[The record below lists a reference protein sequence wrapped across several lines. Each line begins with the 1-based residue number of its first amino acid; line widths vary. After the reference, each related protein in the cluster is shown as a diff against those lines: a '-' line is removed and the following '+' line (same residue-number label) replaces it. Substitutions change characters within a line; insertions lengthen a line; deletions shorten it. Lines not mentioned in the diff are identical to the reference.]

1 MHVFKA
7 TPPFTFWQGKNWPIW
22 QIECCLPIFYPP
34 IISVVINCSS
44 TCSSFVNILPLQNFS
59 TFGVYMYIK
68 TLVVS
73 LQENLPDCPWLEN
86 SLYSQQ
92 IFQSLHISVYATYI
106 LNNSKDSYH
115 TITHNVTLNITYYFI
130 TTSSHNIH
138 HNTAILVII
147 VSTEPIS
154 EQHANQLPRATL
166 QCQVI
171 DDKRQTFI
179 LIIMERLLFAPC
191 IQMLHLSFT
200 SLQCGRLKE

>member
-1 MHVFKA
+1 MQLICQYF
-7 TPPFTFWQGKNWPIW
+7 TPPKFFHIRYLHVHKDSSGFLTRKFTKLPLIGKQSI
-22 QIECCLPIFYPP
+22 QSTD
-34 IISVVINCSS
+34 ISVSAHKRIC
-44 TCSSFVNILPLQNFS
+44 
-59 TFGVYMYIK
+59 Y
-68 TLVVS
+68 
-73 LQENLPDCPWLEN
+73 
-86 SLYSQQ
+86 
-92 IFQSLHISVYATYI
+92 TYI

-130 TTSSHNIH
+130 TTSSHNVH

-154 EQHANQLPRATL
+154 EQHANQLPCATL

-171 DDKRQTFI
+171 DDKCQIFI

-191 IQMLHLSFT
+191 IQMPHLSFT